1 MGAWDVGELGCW
13 PKEQCIKL
21 NRNGF
26 RSAHMARSPTRRRRR
41 PACVDLMPMVS
52 ASGITEQLPREMEGN
67 GTEEGPCGGDKFRF
81 GFQSTAEGANLI
93 EFLLTNS
100 SQAALFI
107 LDWRVCVYIRR
118 DTPPPTP
125 PLQADRRAT
134 EHPRWAQV

>member
-67 GTEEGPCGGDKFRF
+67 GTEEGLAAAINF
-81 GFQSTAEGANLI
+81 GLAFNRPQKGRI
-93 EFLLTNS
+93 
-100 SQAALFI
+100 
-107 LDWRVCVYIRR
+107 
-118 DTPPPTP
+118 
-125 PLQADRRAT
+125 
-134 EHPRWAQV
+134 